1 MKARKEN
8 QRSIKMTAFS
18 TFATAL
24 ENKRRE
30 AGDGSKEKKY
40 NRVFHLSYGAR
51 VAFYWP
57 YIIFYL
63 ESISS
68 KILA

>member
-30 AGDGSKEKKY
+30 AGDGSKEK
-40 NRVFHLSYGAR
+40 NTF
-51 VAFYWP
+51 AF
-57 YIIFYL
+57 F
-63 ESISS
+63 ISL
-68 KILA
+68 KVQELLFIGPK